1 MGRLTALGQEF
12 TRIRLL
18 RQDDPIEEFTCGS
31 SAIDAWLH
39 LHARRAM
46 KESTARVYVLSNLE
60 GSLCGFYSL
69 STFSVARTGDLPGS
83 FRRNTPDPIPCTL
96 LGQLGVDERF
106 QGRTAGGRLLQ
117 DAIRRSMEASKV
129 VASKALVVDALNEDA
144 YAFYEHFGF
153 RSLDGSFRL
162 FLKL

>member
-69 STFSVARTGDLPGS
+69 STFSVARTQLKAAGDRALT
-83 FRRNTPDPIPCTL
+83 FV
-96 LGQLGVDERF
+96 GVTSTYAVRAY
-106 QGRTAGGRLLQ
+106 G
-117 DAIRRSMEASKV
+117 
-129 VASKALVVDALNEDA
+129 AL
-144 YAFYEHFGF
+144 
-153 RSLDGSFRL
+153 RL
-162 FLKL
+162 FLTWTVLSREGVKTGMVFRFLHLPVAILGSVKKQLEREARDVHTA